1 MALALR
7 PLRQLGQHPHLDEV
21 CHRAVLSLGDDLQLI
36 EHLGIKGDGHTRL
49 TGRHIGVARC
59 DEV

>member
-1 MALALR
+1 MGQATPVALALR

-21 CHRAVLSLGDDLQLI
+21 RHRAVLGLGDDLHLL

-49 TGRHIGVARC
+49 AGRH
-59 DEV
+59 